1 MNRRYLPL
9 VIRDC
14 AIEDI
19 PQVLEIE
26 NVSFDDPY
34 PESLFVSFLQRFPK
48 GFRIAEIIDRL
59 VGYSI
64 ILPWKGQCMIVTS
77 LAVHPD
83 FKRSKIATGLLE
95 DAVSIARKNG
105 MAQIALQ
112 VAVANTAA
120 QKLYSKFGFVGT
132 RSIRDYYGKGRDG
145 IEMELRLDRA

>member
-1 MNRRYLPL
+1 MGATLPL

-14 AIEDI
+14 EIDDI

-48 GFRIAEIIDRL
+48 GFRVAEIIHRL

-64 ILPWKGQCMIVTS
+64 ILPWKGQCMIITS

-83 FKRSKIATGLLE
+83 FKRSKIATTLLE
-95 DAVSIARKNG
+95 DALSIAIKNG
-105 MAQIALQ
+105 TTQITLQ
-112 VAVANTAA
+112 VAIDNTAA
-120 QKLYSKFGFVGT
+120 EKLYSKFGFVGT
-132 RSIRDYYGKGRDG
+132 SIIKNYYGKGKDG
-145 IEMELRLDRA
+145 IEMELKLDRA